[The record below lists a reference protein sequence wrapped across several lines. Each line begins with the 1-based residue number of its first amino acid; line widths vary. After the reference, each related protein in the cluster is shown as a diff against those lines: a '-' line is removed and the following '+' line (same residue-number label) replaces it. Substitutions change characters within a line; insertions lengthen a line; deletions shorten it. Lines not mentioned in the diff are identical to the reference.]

1 MAEKDCEVTS
11 NIQEDC
17 CVICNQG
24 FEDEIAV
31 RVSHKGILTLINF
44 SEKHG
49 QLDLMTYLT
58 EIINKTPQKTVL
70 VHKKCRRNFTDLKR
84 GFNNRVTDAE
94 APCAKRLR
102 SNQQPF
108 NWKEDCM
115 LCGHSAIIDSRYPET
130 IVQIHGM
137 L

>member
-24 FEDEIAV
+24 FEDETPV

-44 SEKHG
+44 SEKRG

-58 EIINKTPQKTVL
+58 EIINKAP
-70 VHKKCRRNFTDLKR
+70 KKLCWYIKI
-84 GFNNRVTDAE
+84 AE
-94 APCAKRLR
+94 
-102 SNQQPF
+102 
-108 NWKEDCM
+108 
-115 LCGHSAIIDSRYPET
+115 ET
-130 IVQIHGM
+130 LLI
-137 L
+137 

>member
-1 MAEKDCEVTS
+1 MAEKDSEVTS

-31 RVSHKGILTLINF
+31 CVSHKGILTLINF
-44 SEKHG
+44 SEKRG

-84 GFNNRVTDAE
+84 GFNNRVT
-94 APCAKRLR
+94 
-102 SNQQPF
+102 
-108 NWKEDCM
+108 M
-115 LCGHSAIIDSRYPET
+115 LKHLVPKDF
-130 IVQIHGM
+130 VQISNLSIGKKIACFVATQQ
-137 L
+137 